1 VKKAVII
8 LGHGSRSTGAD
19 DTISRLADEVGKN
32 GDHEITGYAFLQYMQ
47 PTLHQ
52 ALERCI
58 GQGAEKIVIVPFFL
72 QPGTHVMKDV
82 PAYVEKA
89 KRQYPGV
96 DILVTDFVGAHP
108 LMTTIILELVGKS
121 DCGMQHAE

>member
-19 DTISRLADEVGKN
+19 DTVSKLAAEVRKN
-32 GDHEITGYAFLQYMQ
+32 GGYEIAEYAFLRYMQ
-47 PTLHQ
+47 PTLHE
-52 ALERCI
+52 ALERCV

-82 PAYVEKA
+82 PSYVEKA
-89 KRQYPGV
+89 KERYPGV
-96 DILVTDFVGAHP
+96 DVMVTDFVGSHP
-108 LMTTIILELVGKS
+108 LLATIILDLAGGK
-121 DCGMQHAE
+121 A